1 MRHICL
7 LAKTHTV
14 HALVK
19 KVFEKRQTLN
29 FLISRMLFIVM
40 GDLVDPG
47 LQDFQLNVH
56 FSTAKTSNKIEILQ
70 NFERPFTPRGWLRSA
85 SNFGKTRFRW
95 FPTFHFPTPK
105 TKLDDFFTKKID
117 TRNFVF
123 KKLAFWRSQT
133 LLSVTGRFLVKSY
146 CPKWVYFWGDF
157 LGEGVNDSICVEN
170 LDLAPKMTSTI

>member
-1 MRHICL
+1 M
-7 LAKTHTV
+7 

-40 GDLVDPG
+40 GHLVDPG

-95 FPTFHFPTPK
+95 FPTFHFAT
-105 TKLDDFFTKKID
+105 TKQLQMLKFVRKLWTVVYPPRMAPIGEKLGQNAFQVIPDISFFDVENRKNSVVLVYGPGQD
-117 TRNFVF
+117 TR
-123 KKLAFWRSQT
+123 
-133 LLSVTGRFLVKSY
+133 
-146 CPKWVYFWGDF
+146 D
-157 LGEGVNDSICVEN
+157 
-170 LDLAPKMTSTI
+170 